1 MACAHWAV
9 GGAPYCVQ
17 VNASK
22 LAFRLLCRRHG
33 AQLCYTPM
41 LSMRSVVSQKR
52 NAFRTHPDDQPLIVQ
67 VLMAACVVLQ
77 LSRLQQG
84 AAYQASGCDASDWR
98 RRP

>member
-1 MACAHWAV
+1 MACADEAV

-67 VLMAACVVLQ
+67 VQGGVCRVAAEP
-77 LSRLQQG
+77 
-84 AAYQASGCDASDWR
+84 ASAGGCLPSFRA
-98 RRP
+98 